1 MVSVEWKG
9 GMAFEAN
16 PPSGNRF
23 VMDAIPEVGG
33 EDLGPTPVEALCASV
48 AACSAMDVISILQ
61 KKKQTVT
68 AYRIEVEW
76 TRGPEGVY
84 PRPIT
89 SMIVRHIVAGDNV
102 DPVAVARAVELSD
115 SKYCTVV
122 STLRSAPAITSE
134 YRIEASA
141 PA

>member
-33 EDLGPTPVEALCASV
+33 ENLGPTPVEALCASV

-61 KKKQTVT
+61 KKKQIVD

-89 SMIVRHIVAGDNV
+89 SMVVRHIVHGSNI
-102 DPVAVARAVELSD
+102 DPAAVARAVELSD
-115 SKYCTVV
+115 TKYCTVV
-122 STLRSAPAITSE
+122 STLRSAPAIISE
-134 YRIEASA
+134 FRIEA
-141 PA
+141 PV

>member
-33 EDLGPTPVEALCASV
+33 ENLGPTPVEALCSSV

-61 KKKQTVT
+61 KKKQVVT
-68 AYRIEVEW
+68 GYRIEVEW
-76 TRGPEGVY
+76 TRGPDGVY

-89 SMIVRHIVAGDNV
+89 SMVVRHIVSGENI
-102 DPVAVARAVELSD
+102 DPAAVARAVELSD
-115 SKYCTVV
+115 TKYCTVV
-122 STLRSAPAITSE
+122 STLRSAPAIVSE
-134 YRIEASA
+134 FRIEA
-141 PA
+141 PV

>member
-1 MVSVEWKG
+1 MVTVEWKG

-33 EDLGPTPVEALCASV
+33 QDQGPTPVEALCASV

-61 KKKQTVT
+61 KKKQAVS

-89 SMIVRHIVAGDNV
+89 SMIVRHIVTGANV
-102 DPVAVARAVELSD
+102 DPAAVARAVELSD

-122 STLRSAPAITSE
+122 ASLRSAPVITSE
-134 YRIEASA
+134 YRIEG
-141 PA
+141 